1 MPHLGHLPGLSETT
15 SGCIGQVDFA
25 TACVVAGTLAGVK
38 RGAEGAA
45 FSPGWVIGIEC
56 CPGAP
61 GSCIMPCC
69 MCCIPLIGAIELSE
83 GAVVGDC
90 LMVSVCDGS
99 GGGDSGAFGL
109 AG

>member
-1 MPHLGHLPGLSETT
+1 MPHLGHFPGLSETT
-15 SGCIGQVDFA
+15 SGCIGQVYFA

-45 FSPGWVIGIEC
+45 FSPGR
-56 CPGAP
+56 
-61 GSCIMPCC
+61 IMPCC

-90 LMVSVCDGS
+90 VMASVCDGS

-109 AG
+109 AGWFADRAGAGV